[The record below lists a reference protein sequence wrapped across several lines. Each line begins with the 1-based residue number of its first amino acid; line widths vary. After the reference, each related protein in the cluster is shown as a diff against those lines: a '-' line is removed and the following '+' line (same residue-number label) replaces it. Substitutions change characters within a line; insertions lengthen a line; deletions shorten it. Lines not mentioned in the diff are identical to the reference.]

1 MRAIVSVGG
10 SVLAPDLDS
19 QSVRAYADCV
29 DTLRSAG
36 HEIGLV
42 VGGGR
47 VAREYIETGRDLGAN
62 EMALDQLGIGVT
74 RLNARLLIAAIGEA
88 AAPTPPECYERA
100 GAALRRSEVPVM
112 GGMVPG
118 QTTDAVGAA
127 LAETVDAELLVYATS
142 VSGVYSE
149 DPEENPNATHYD
161 ELATTDLVDI
171 IRDIEISA
179 GSNAPVDLL
188 AAKIIQRSETRTI
201 VLDGTDPAAVS
212 RAVDDSEHEGTEI
225 VP

>member
-1 MRAIVSVGG
+1 MRVIISVGG

-19 QSVRAYADCV
+19 ERVGAYADCV
-29 DTLRSAG
+29 ETLRSAG

-47 VAREYIETGRDLGAN
+47 VAREYIETGRELGAN

-74 RLNARLLIAAIGEA
+74 RLNARLLIAALGEA
-88 AAPTPPECYERA
+88 AAPTPPESYET
-100 GAALRRSEVPVM
+100 AAATLRRAEIPVM

-127 LAETVDAELLVYATS
+127 LAETVDADLLVYATS
-142 VSGVYSE
+142 VSGVYSD
-149 DPEENPNATHYD
+149 DPETNPNATHYE

-171 IRDIEISA
+171 IGDIEMNA

-188 AAKIIQRSETRTI
+188 AAKIVQRSATRTI
-201 VLDGTDPAAVS
+201 VLDGTDPDAVR
-212 RAVDDSEHEGTEI
+212 RAIGDGEHDGTEI